1 MICAICSINVLHGL
15 FSHIALFVIILELLE
30 LAVDHVS
37 EVLSQF
43 DNLANNFSSTHVL
56 RDLQFLLDLVPF
68 LFHAFRHFTIF
79 SSQFVV
85 NLLFKRVDKLCD
97 TIYVLLVKDQCDR
110 VVQFKLRF
118 TAIVHLNTI
127 LFSKHRH
134 RLWIIIQFLKESITL
149 SIKLVLELISKL
161 TKQLLNKRSELGLLL
176 NNLVVD
182 FKNIILEAF
191 VRLQ

>member
-161 TKQLLNKRSELGLLL
+161 TKQLLNERSELGLLL

>member
-118 TAIVHLNTI
+118 TAIVHLNSI

-161 TKQLLNKRSELGLLL
+161 TKQLLNERSELGLLL
-176 NNLVVD
+176 NDLVVD

>member
-161 TKQLLNKRSELGLLL
+161 TKQLLNERSELGLLL
-176 NNLVVD
+176 NDLVVD

>member
-1 MICAICSINVLHGL
+1 MICAICSINFLHGL

-161 TKQLLNKRSELGLLL
+161 TKQLLNERSELGLLL

>member
-134 RLWIIIQFLKESITL
+134 RLWIIIQFL
-149 SIKLVLELISKL
+149 
-161 TKQLLNKRSELGLLL
+161 
-176 NNLVVD
+176 
-182 FKNIILEAF
+182 
-191 VRLQ
+191 